1 VFLPTYYS
9 TTIHLDL
16 LATGFIISSNDK
28 LQIYLLFIWSRR
40 VVVETIF
47 RKGKNLYV
55 ANECNNQRY
64 ERHLVNCIVD
74 SEKNMTARE
83 TTQATHL
90 RVKTS
95 SLGQCDVLSRVFG
108 CQVMM
113 VWKQEHKEA

>member
-16 LATGFIISSNDK
+16 LVTGFIISSNDK

-64 ERHLVNCIVD
+64 PCL
-74 SEKNMTARE
+74 
-83 TTQATHL
+83 
-90 RVKTS
+90 
-95 SLGQCDVLSRVFG
+95 
-108 CQVMM
+108 
-113 VWKQEHKEA
+113 

>member
-1 VFLPTYYS
+1 MFLPTYYS

-64 ERHLVNCIVD
+64 IPFAVARVGLPGTHARDPDRALHTHRTRLGMSKA
-74 SEKNMTARE
+74 SEM
-83 TTQATHL
+83 
-90 RVKTS
+90 RVRRYGKQ
-95 SLGQCDVLSRVFG
+95 SLPSD
-108 CQVMM
+108 
-113 VWKQEHKEA
+113 E